1 MKEFN
6 FSFSTFLRSIE
17 MTPFETNKTSTGVIT
32 IQQSV
37 RNELRRKGLE
47 ALVDDLTALYGDEF
61 DVVETKDGIII
72 VAENEPN
79 GFTFSW
85 ELKSTIKSVDFDPFI
100 AASAWDK
107 EKELKEE
114 KKKNREEAKRLK
126 AEELEKK
133 RATKLRE
140 VEGKGQDN

>member
-1 MKEFN
+1 MEDFTP
-6 FSFSTFLRSIE
+6 SFATFLKKIS
-17 MTPFETNKTSTGVIT
+17 MTPFETNRTSTGVIT

-47 ALVDDLTALYGDEF
+47 ALIDDLTALYGDEF

-107 EKELKEE
+107 ERELKEE
-114 KKKNREEAKRLK
+114 KKRNREEAKRIK
-126 AEELEKK
+126 AEELSKK
-133 RATKLRE
+133 RAAKLKE
-140 VEGKGQDN
+140 IEGTTER